1 MKASTSNTG
10 EVKARIVEM
19 LTELSEFFRG
29 EVEAKTYRAYA
40 PKLCD
45 IPLDVLKESLDK
57 CADELRFFPVVAEIR
72 ERAAAIRV
80 EKRRANRE
88 DGWEKLTTAEVCK
101 LCFNTGTEVV
111 RDESGTPK
119 GARPCN
125 HQRNSETRDSL

>member
-1 MKASTSNTG
+1 MKSSTNNTG

-19 LTELSEFFRG
+19 LTELSEFYRG

-80 EKRRANRE
+80 EKRRTNR
-88 DGWEKLTTAEVCK
+88 DDDWERLSAAEVCPN
-101 LCFNTGTEVV
+101 CFNTGSEVI
-111 RDESGTPK
+111 RDEAGNAK
-119 GARPCN
+119 GARICS
-125 HQRNSETRDSL
+125 H

>member
-1 MKASTSNTG
+1 MKSSTNNSG

-19 LTELSEFFRG
+19 LTEISEFYRG

-72 ERAAAIRV
+72 ERAASIRAA
-80 EKRRANRE
+80 KARE
-88 DGWEKLTTAEVCK
+88 HRDTTWERLSAAEVCPDCFSTSTK
-101 LCFNTGTEVV
+101 LV
-111 RDESGTPK
+111 RDEK
-119 GARPCN
+119 GNVIAAQPCE
-125 HQRNSETRDSL
+125 H